1 MASNFRHLLS
11 CGTIVDSLHRMYPG
25 YRYQMVPVI
34 IGALGT
40 IPAKL
45 KMIGLT
51 SKAINRFI
59 EHGQKLACLGTL
71 KIIKEFPEA
80 LKPVN
85 LLILKLKNG
94 L

>member
-1 MASNFRHLLS
+1 M
-11 CGTIVDSLHRMYPG
+11 DSLHRMYPG

-59 EHGQKLACLGTL
+59 EHGQKLARLGTL